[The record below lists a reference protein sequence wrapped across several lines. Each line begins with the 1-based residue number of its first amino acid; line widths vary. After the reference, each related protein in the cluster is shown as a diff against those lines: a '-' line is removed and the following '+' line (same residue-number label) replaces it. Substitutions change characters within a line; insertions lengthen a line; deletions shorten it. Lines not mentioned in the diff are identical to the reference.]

1 MGEMTINQVIKQ
13 FQQVFGDIGYEAQ
26 QFDSDKLYTKGT
38 VIDPTGMTE
47 IIPEVTPVKSSTKA
61 KEQKRG
67 R

>member
-38 VIDPTGMTE
+38 VIDTKGMKK
-47 IIPEVTPVKSSTKA
+47 ITPVIVVK

-67 R
+67 RK